1 MEWPNDEQI
10 AVWHASLFRTALRM
24 TGRAEDA
31 ADLTQLAF
39 SKALN
44 AWDQFEAHAKPIA
57 WLYRILINCVR
68 DWHRK
73 RAATSPQRLSE
84 GTIVAADPPETAVEK
99 AIRRE
104 QLECLRREIRG
115 LPGGIREAFIITVL
129 DGYSY
134 EEAAELLAVPVGT
147 IGSRVYQARRRLRE
161 AMRKSFPEA

>member
-57 WLYRILINCVR
+57 WL
-68 DWHRK
+68 
-73 RAATSPQRLSE
+73 
-84 GTIVAADPPETAVEK
+84 
-99 AIRRE
+99 
-104 QLECLRREIRG
+104 
-115 LPGGIREAFIITVL
+115 
-129 DGYSY
+129 
-134 EEAAELLAVPVGT
+134 
-147 IGSRVYQARRRLRE
+147 
-161 AMRKSFPEA
+161 